1 MRWKPRVHLP
11 GAGGE
16 NTGSSGLQVTH
27 RGGTEDAAVLYP
39 LVHELLCGE
48 ERFGNLTAEARRAQS
63 KSFH

>member
-1 MRWKPRVHLP
+1 MTRKPRIHFP
-11 GAGGE
+11 EARGE
-16 NTGSSGLQVTH
+16 NTGSSGFHVTH